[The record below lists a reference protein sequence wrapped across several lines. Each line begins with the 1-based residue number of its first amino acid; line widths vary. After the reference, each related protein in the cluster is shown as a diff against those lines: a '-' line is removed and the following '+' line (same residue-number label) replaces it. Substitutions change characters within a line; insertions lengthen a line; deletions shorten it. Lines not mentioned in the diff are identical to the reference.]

1 MISAPSFSRQELIR
15 ALGDLI
21 EPERR
26 AHAIRGISDLLGVE
40 TFLLFVHDAE
50 IDKLLC
56 APGFPQTLP
65 DRSAWQSFLGST
77 RLGAFFRG
85 SLPWPKPDSFTPA
98 IGIPLGPHAAV
109 VFVGGEPLLESLEEA
124 GALLRLITVGLTCER
139 TLAFAAMQVQLA
151 RRATQESSALAASLD
166 EARRAAQAE
175 VAARKEVEQALREA
189 RDELA
194 RANAELELRVH
205 ERTMKLEESVRE
217 LEAFSYTVSHDLR
230 APLRA
235 MYGYADVLL
244 QDAGARLSV
253 EERGYLNRIGLA
265 GRRLDRMI
273 QDVLH
278 YSRISKADI
287 VLAPIDLARVVQAVI
302 ADYPAL
308 RSSATHIEVRPP
320 LGEVLGHEML
330 LSQCIANLLLN
341 AVKFVAPGVDP
352 CVQVWAERRGPI
364 IRLWIVDNGIG
375 IEKHHMSRL
384 FGMFERIHPA
394 SAFEGNGIGLAIVKR
409 AVHRLGGDVGVE
421 STAGTGS
428 RFWLDL
434 QSN

>member
-1 MISAPSFSRQELIR
+1 MVSTAKFSRKQLIL
-15 ALGDLI
+15 ALGNLI
-21 EPERR
+21 EAERR

-40 TFLLFVHDAE
+40 TFVLFVHDSE
-50 IDKLLC
+50 IDKLLA

-77 RLGAFFRG
+77 RLTRFLRG
-85 SLPWPKPDSFTPA
+85 SLPWPTADSFLPA
-98 IGIPLGPHAAV
+98 IGLTLGERAV
-109 VFVGGEPLLESLEEA
+109 AVFLGGEPSLESLEEA
-124 GALLRLITVGLTCER
+124 GALLRLITVGLTCAR
-139 TLAFAAMQVQLA
+139 TLAFAGMQVQLA
-151 RRATQESSALAASLD
+151 RRATQESSALAVSLD

-175 VAARKEVEQALREA
+175 VAARKEAEQALREA

-194 RANAELELRVH
+194 RANADLEIRVR
-205 ERTMKLEESVRE
+205 ERTLKLEESVRE
-217 LEAFSYTVSHDLR
+217 LEAFSYTISHDLR

-244 QDAGARLSV
+244 KDAGARLSA

-278 YSRISKADI
+278 YSRISQAEI
-287 VLAPIDLARVVQAVI
+287 TLAPIALDRVVHAVI
-302 ADYPAL
+302 AEYPVL
-308 RSSATHIEVRPP
+308 RNAATQVEVRSP

-352 CVQVWAERRGPI
+352 YVQVYAERRGPI
-364 IRLWIVDNGIG
+364 VRVWIVDNGIG
-375 IEKHHMSRL
+375 IETQHMNRL
-384 FGMFERIHPA
+384 FGMFERIHPS

-409 AVHRLGGDVGVE
+409 AAHGLGGDVGVE
-421 STAGTGS
+421 SVAGTGS

-434 QSN
+434 QSC

>member
-1 MISAPSFSRQELIR
+1 MVSPPTFSRSELIR

-26 AHAIRGISDLLGVE
+26 AGAIRRISELLGVE
-40 TFLLFVHDAE
+40 TFVLFVHDSE
-50 IDKLLC
+50 IDKLLA

-65 DRSAWQSFLGST
+65 ERDAWRSFLGST
-77 RLGAFFRG
+77 RPGAFFRG
-85 SLPWPKPDSFTPA
+85 SLPWPTAAAFMPA
-98 IGIPLGPHAAV
+98 IGISLGERAAAI
-109 VFVGGEPLLESLEEA
+109 FLGGEPTLESLEEA
-124 GALLRLITVGLTCER
+124 RELLQLITVGLTCER

-151 RRATQESSALAASLD
+151 RRATEESAALAASLD

-175 VAARKEVEQALREA
+175 VAARKDAEQALREA

-194 RANAELELRVH
+194 RANADLEMRVR
-205 ERTMKLEESVRE
+205 ERTVKLEESVRE

-244 QDAGARLSV
+244 KDAGARLSD

-273 QDVLH
+273 QDVLR
-278 YSRISKADI
+278 YSRISQAEITLTPIALDRI
-287 VLAPIDLARVVQAVI
+287 VHTVI
-302 ADYPAL
+302 AEYPVL
-308 RSSATHIEVRPP
+308 RTTATHIEVRSP
-320 LGEVLGHEML
+320 LGQVLGHEML

-352 CVQVWAERRGPI
+352 YVKVYTEKRGAI
-364 IRLWIVDNGIG
+364 IRLWIADNGIG
-375 IEKHHMSRL
+375 IEAQHMSRL
-384 FGMFERIHPA
+384 FGMFERIHP
-394 SAFEGNGIGLAIVKR
+394 STSFEGNGIGLAIVKR

-421 STAGTGS
+421 SVAARGS
-428 RFWLDL
+428 HFWLDL
-434 QSN
+434 QSC

>member
-1 MISAPSFSRQELIR
+1 
-15 ALGDLI
+15 
-21 EPERR
+21 
-26 AHAIRGISDLLGVE
+26 
-40 TFLLFVHDAE
+40 
-50 IDKLLC
+50 
-56 APGFPQTLP
+56 
-65 DRSAWQSFLGST
+65 
-77 RLGAFFRG
+77 
-85 SLPWPKPDSFTPA
+85 
-98 IGIPLGPHAAV
+98 
-109 VFVGGEPLLESLEEA
+109 
-124 GALLRLITVGLTCER
+124 
-139 TLAFAAMQVQLA
+139 
-151 RRATQESSALAASLD
+151 LAASLD

-175 VAARKEVEQALREA
+175 VAARKEVEQALRDA

-244 QDAGARLSV
+244 KDAGARLSD

-287 VLAPIDLARVVQAVI
+287 VLAPIDLERVVQAVI

-352 CVQVWAERRGPI
+352 YVQVWAERRGPI

>member
-1 MISAPSFSRQELIR
+1 MVSSSTYSRSELIR
-15 ALGDLI
+15 ALGGLI
-21 EPERR
+21 EPDRR
-26 AHAIRGISDLLGVE
+26 LVAIREISDLLGVE
-40 TFLLFVHDAE
+40 TFVLFVRDAE
-50 IDKLLC
+50 IDKLLA

-65 DRSAWQSFLGST
+65 DRGAWQSFLGST
-77 RLGAFFRG
+77 RQGAIFRG
-85 SLPWPKPDSFTPA
+85 SLPWPTAVAFMPA
-98 IGIPLGPHAAV
+98 IGLSLCERAAV
-109 VFVGGEPLLESLEEA
+109 IFLGGQPRLEEIEESCS
-124 GALLRLITVGLTCER
+124 LLRLITVGLTSER

-189 RDELA
+189 RDDLA
-194 RANAELELRVH
+194 RANAELEKRVQ
-205 ERTMKLEESVRE
+205 ERTVKLEESVRE

-244 QDAGARLSV
+244 KDAGARLSA

-278 YSRISKADI
+278 YSRISQAEI
-287 VLAPIDLARVVQAVI
+287 ALAPIPLERIVQMVI
-302 ADYPAL
+302 ADYPVL
-308 RSSATHIEVRPP
+308 RNAATHVEVRAP

-341 AVKFVAPGVDP
+341 AVKFVAPGVNP
-352 CVQVWAERRGPI
+352 YVKVYTERRGPI
-364 IRLWIVDNGIG
+364 VRLWIVDNGIG
-375 IEKHHMSRL
+375 IEAQHMSRL
-384 FGMFERIHPA
+384 FGMFERIHPSA
-394 SAFEGNGIGLAIVKR
+394 SFEGNGIGLAIVKR

-421 STAGTGS
+421 SVAGTGS

-434 QSN
+434 QSC